1 MESVCRATPC
11 AAFQNTVIGSRAG
24 CASEMTAG
32 PRTPASSPPGP
43 VGSVVAVTT
52 FEAIEPSPCEL
63 IRVLKDPK
71 LRGSL
76 SAGAL
81 QRVRTL
87 SSRNSAERSVT
98 LYNRLLD
105 GVAASTH
112 GRGGKSPCLLES

>member
-1 MESVCRATPC
+1 MLFPSRYESFGLVPLEGFVHGTP
-11 AAFQNTVIGSRAG
+11 VIASRSGAIP
-24 CASEMTAG
+24 E
-32 PRTPASSPPGP
+32 
-43 VGSVVAVTT
+43 VVEDGVSGLL
-52 FEAIEPSPCEL
+52 FEAESAASL
-63 IRVLKDPK
+63 ADATIRVLKDPE
-71 LRGSL
+71 LRSSL

-81 QRVRTL
+81 HRVRTL